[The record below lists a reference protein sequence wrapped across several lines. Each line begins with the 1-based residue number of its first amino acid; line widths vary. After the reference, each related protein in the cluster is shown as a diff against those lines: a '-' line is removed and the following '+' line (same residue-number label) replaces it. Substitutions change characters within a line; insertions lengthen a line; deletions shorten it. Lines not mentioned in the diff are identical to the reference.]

1 MRKIIQILIPLFI
14 LAECALA
21 QTPVG
26 ASTTQATANASTL
39 PRGTVIE
46 AELSKGLNAKK
57 SKQGDPVIART
68 TADVRSGNSVLIPAG
83 SRVIGHVTQV
93 AAHTKEQPES
103 VLGIGFDRIE
113 LKHGEQM
120 PLHAALQAVSSSQPA
135 SGGMQS
141 PDMGPGMGSNAP
153 MGGQSP
159 MGRGG
164 SGMPQMGTP
173 TGAGQEGQNPVPGEN
188 GGTSPN
194 GGLAGINAKGE
205 LTAQARGAIGMPGVA
220 LSNTTQGAVLN
231 SKDSNVHLDGGTQL
245 LLVSQ

>member
-164 SGMPQMGTP
+164 GPECHKWEHPLGPVRKGKIRSRAKMEEPHPTADWQASTP
-173 TGAGQEGQNPVPGEN
+173 RAN
-188 GGTSPN
+188 
-194 GGLAGINAKGE
+194 
-205 LTAQARGAIGMPGVA
+205 
-220 LSNTTQGAVLN
+220 
-231 SKDSNVHLDGGTQL
+231 
-245 LLVSQ
+245 